1 MATKE
6 IELAYL
12 CRVTEPK
19 GYEQAN
25 ATEIHE
31 QWEFRLPPGENGERR
46 GRVRV
51 RKTTQN
57 GETQYAETIK
67 PPISEGNHG
76 DHEETIA
83 ITETYFET
91 WKHVFGVTGQAKIR
105 YSYLSQTLKVTVN
118 GQPLTLPP
126 VTFEVDVFLNAA
138 GQRSQFV
145 KVDIEVQDVIAYLE
159 THHPGIKASQF
170 KIDFSQLPLGITDV
184 IDMGSQDAKDQEAV
198 SHFFDTFKLTLSR
211 PEAPQTPTE
220 R

>member
-12 CRVTEPK
+12 CRVTQPK

-25 ATEIHE
+25 ASEIHE

-57 GETQYAETIK
+57 GETTYTETIK
-67 PPISEGNHG
+67 PPISENGHG
-76 DHEETIA
+76 DHEVTIA
-83 ITETYFET
+83 ISEEYFET

-105 YSYLSQTLKVTVN
+105 YSYLSKDLQVQVEGQALK
-118 GQPLTLPP
+118 LPP

-145 KVDIEVQDVIAYLE
+145 KVDIELQAVISHLE
-159 THHPGIKASQF
+159 QHYPSVKASQF
-170 KIDFSQLPLGITDV
+170 KIDFSNLPLGITDV
-184 IDMGSQDAKDQEAV
+184 IDMGSDEAKDREAI
-198 SHFFDTFKLTLSR
+198 SHFFDTFKLTLT
-211 PEAPQTPTE
+211 APGAQPKAEGT
-220 R
+220 